1 MYNSATGLLASQT
14 YPSGLT
20 LAYTYNSLG
29 KIGGITANG
38 QTLLNGLTYLPFSTQ
53 PKSWTWGNGQTYTR
67 HYDSDLFVK
76 DYPLGANAVTLA
88 HNPGDL
94 ISSATY
100 NTATTVNDR
109 YYDYDPSDRLAFISN
124 AALSPLQ
131 SIYNDGN
138 GNRTQTA
145 IGANTY
151 LYSTDPANNQL
162 DSVAGPVAKTYSY
175 DSAGNPLN
183 DGKTAF
189 AWNAAGRL
197 ANVTTGTSTTLYRYN
212 AFGERVAKWGAYV
225 PSGPYRYVYDTAGH
239 LIGEYDTNNTL
250 RQETVYL
257 GDIPVAVVKPGATAG
272 STVTYNIHAD
282 HLNSPRV
289 ILNAANTVVW
299 RWDNTDP
306 DGDGVTFDYNLRFPG
321 QYYDKETGLHYN
333 GQRYYD
339 PQSGRYLT
347 PDPIGLM
354 GGDEPL
360 WVCWGES
367 G

>member
-1 MYNSATGLLASQT
+1 M
-14 YPSGLT
+14 
-20 LAYTYNSLG
+20 
-29 KIGGITANG
+29 
-38 QTLLNGLTYLPFSTQ
+38 
-53 PKSWTWGNGQTYTR
+53 
-67 HYDSDLFVK
+67 
-76 DYPLGANAVTLA
+76 
-88 HNPGDL
+88 
-94 ISSATY
+94 
-100 NTATTVNDR
+100 
-109 YYDYDPSDRLAFISN
+109 
-124 AALSPLQ
+124 
-131 SIYNDGN
+131 
-138 GNRTQTA
+138 
-145 IGANTY
+145 
-151 LYSTDPANNQL
+151 
-162 DSVAGPVAKTYSY
+162 
-175 DSAGNPLN
+175 
-183 DGKTAF
+183 
-189 AWNAAGRL
+189 